1 MNMKRIVLIAA
12 CLSLSWA
19 LHCSAADAS
28 TPDTKKEGAQEK
40 PVPAAVLKKYDKNKD
55 GKLDDQEKAAWKAD
69 QKKQREDQLKKYDKN
84 KDGKLDAEEK
94 AAMKEDL
101 RKKSTTGKSSK
112 KNKKSN

>member
-1 MNMKRIVLIAA
+1 MKRIVLIAA

-19 LHCSAADAS
+19 LNCSAADATAT
-28 TPDTKKEGAQEK
+28 TPETKKEGAKEK

-69 QKKQREDQLKKYDKN
+69 QKKQREEQLKKYDKN

-101 RKKSTTGKSSK
+101 KKKNTSGKSSK